1 FYKKLGNDT
10 VHLTRYT
17 GEKALEFISKA
28 PTNQPFCLSLSFSAP
43 HAHDNSTGQYFWQKE
58 SDQLYKDVTIPDPQ
72 LGEDIY
78 FNRLPKAVREGFNRL
93 RWTWRFDT
101 PEKYQQ
107 SVKGYYRMIT
117 EIDREIGKIR
127 NKLKELEIDRN
138 TVIIFMGDNGYF
150 LGDRQLADKWLMYDN
165 SVRVPLIVYDPR
177 ANKHQDINDMAL
189 NIDVPATIM
198 NLAGVN
204 QPKSWHGK
212 SLLPIVQGNLK
223 TLGRDTILIEHL
235 WEFKDIPPSEGVRTA
250 EWKYFRYVN
259 DKMTEELYNLATDP
273 LEKDNLATQKS
284 QEKVL
289 LSLRKKLEQLSGK
302 YADPYSGIPSGLTV
316 EHIRKPENAR
326 IIDPKPEFGWI
337 VQKEA
342 VSQNGYQILVSSS
355 KHLIDN
361 NIADVW
367 DSGQIRGSRSTN
379 VEFGGT
385 PLKENTSHFWKVRIW
400 DQDNRLSDYSKVQEF
415 KTGKFGDAVT
425 SHNIFQ
431 MERISP
437 VSLVKKVD
445 GSYFADFGKDAFGT
459 LELNYKTNKIET
471 LVISLGEKLLDGK
484 IDAQPGGTIRYSEV
498 KLQVSPAKVNYTI
511 QLPVDKRNT
520 SPAAVQLPDSFGII
534 TPFRYA
540 EIKNAKQP
548 ISIKD
553 LYQKAYFHYFDESQS
568 SFTSSDT
575 VLNKVWDLCKYTM
588 KATSF
593 TGIYIDGDRERI
605 AYEADAYINQL
616 GHYNTDSEYAMAKQ
630 TIEYFMGHPTWPTE
644 WLLHTAMMVYQDYLY
659 TGDMELLRKYYGN
672 LKNKTLIDLAREDG
686 LISTTTSKV
695 NGDFML
701 KIGFVDST
709 KRIKDIVDWPP
720 AQKDTGWKL
729 ITSEG
734 ERDGHEMLP
743 INTVVNSFFYN
754 DMKIMAIMAGLL
766 NQSADKDHFEM
777 MAAKV
782 KQSINQ
788 KLFDAKKGI
797 YVDGEGS
804 THGSIHSN
812 MTALAFGVVAPEH
825 VKTVADFIK
834 TRGMACSVYG
844 SQFLL
849 EGLYEAGEGQ
859 YALDLMRATND
870 RSWWNMIKSGSTIA
884 LEAWDMKYKPNS
896 DWNHAWGAAPAN
908 IIPRFL
914 WGIQPKVPGFGIVQI
929 KPQMGD
935 LKFSTIKVPTIH
947 GPVKGEYRKVN
958 NRLKTYTIELPANTV
973 GEFSVGSTIDE
984 VFQLNGEKVNPS
996 FQSIRLNP
1004 GVNHIEIKVNSY

>member
-1 FYKKLGNDT
+1 
-10 VHLTRYT
+10 
-17 GEKALEFISKA
+17 
-28 PTNQPFCLSLSFSAP
+28 
-43 HAHDNSTGQYFWQKE
+43 
-58 SDQLYKDVTIPDPQ
+58 VTIPDPQ
-72 LGEDIY
+72 LGEDMY
-78 FNRLPKAVREGFNRL
+78 FNRLPKAVRDGFSRL

-117 EIDREIGKIR
+117 EIDNEIGKIR
-127 NKLKELEIDRN
+127 NMLKDKGIDGN
-138 TVIIFMGDNGYF
+138 TVIIFLGDNGYF

-177 ANKHQDINDMAL
+177 VNKHQDINEMAL

-204 QPKSWHGK
+204 QPKRLHGK

-259 DKMTEELYNLATDP
+259 DKTAEELYNLSNDP

-289 LSLRKKLEQLSGK
+289 LSLRKKLEQLIVK
-302 YADPYSGIPSGLTV
+302 YADPYSGVPSGLTV

-326 IIDPKPEFGWI
+326 IVDTKPEFGWI
-337 VQKEA
+337 VPKQS
-342 VSQNGYQILVSSS
+342 VMQNGYQILVSSN
-355 KHLIDN
+355 KQLIDN
-361 NIADVW
+361 NIADIW
-367 DSGQIRGSRSTN
+367 NSGQVRGSTSRN

-385 PLKENTSHFWKVRIW
+385 TLKENTSWFWKVRIW
-400 DQDNRLSDYSKVQEF
+400 DQDNRLSDYSTVQEF
-415 KTGKFGDAVT
+415 KTGKFSDAIT

-437 VSLVKKVD
+437 VSMIKTAE
-445 GSYFADFGKDAFGT
+445 GSNFADFGKDAFGT
-459 LELNYKTNKIET
+459 LELNYKTNKAET
-471 LVISLGEKLLDGK
+471 LLISLGEKLLDGK
-484 IDAQPGGTIRYSEV
+484 IDTKPGGTIRYSEV

-520 SPAAVQLPDSFGII
+520 APAAVQLPDSFGII

-548 ISIKD
+548 IAIKD
-553 LYQKAYFHYFDESQS
+553 IYQKAYFHYFDESQS
-568 SFTSSDT
+568 SFISSDT
-575 VLNKVWDLCKYTM
+575 VLNQVWDLCKYTM
-588 KATSF
+588 KSTSF

-616 GHYNTDSEYAMAKQ
+616 GHYNTDNEYAMAKQ
-630 TIEYFMGHPTWPTE
+630 TIEYFMGNPTWPTE

-659 TGDMELLRKYYGN
+659 TGDIELLRKYYSN

-686 LISTTTSKV
+686 LISTITPKV
-695 NGDFML
+695 NGEFML
-701 KIGFVDST
+701 KIGFADST

-743 INTVVNSFFYN
+743 INTVVNCFFYYN
-754 DMKIMAIMAGLL
+754 MKIMAVMAGLL
-766 NQSADKDHFEM
+766 DQSTDKDHFEM

-788 KLFDAKKGI
+788 KLFDTKKGI

-804 THGSIHSN
+804 SHGSIHSN

-825 VKTVADFIK
+825 VKTVTDFIK

-859 YALDLMRATND
+859 YALDLMRATTD
-870 RSWWNMIKSGSTIA
+870 RSWWNMIRSGSTIA

-908 IIPRFL
+908 IIPRYL
-914 WGIQPKVPGFGIVQI
+914 WGIQPKTPGFGIVQI

-935 LKFSTIKVPTIH
+935 LKYSTIKVPTIH